1 MRKQMGQ
8 GDETEAGSTLVVL
21 CSSLLEDPSL
31 ETFQT

>member
-21 CSSLLEDPSL
+21 CSLLEDPSL